1 MPTFFLIGQVL
12 LLLLLL
18 TRRTATPLFQVLG
31 YSPVTVLKADVKVIK
46 ANMEF
51 LQEYA
56 TIFAFGTLADNAT
69 IDFAYDAPGPTWP
82 PVVGDTWTFTKHTTD
97 ALAIVNYTVH
107 RQGKVLE
114 KVDVYVPAGTF
125 NCWHIVET
133 DTDAFLPWALI
144 TPNPNFGD
152 VTYEHWFNEE
162 VIGSDVKMVDNDTYK
177 GTETRVLTSWTWAP
191 PPVESITPNVLGNSK
206 NNKAVP
212 VEIIR
217 ATGPAFALKAK
228 VQLIQVGALKP
239 KKKTVKIVSLTATEI
254 DGLANVVK
262 LPPGPYDVVVTN
274 KDKSV
279 WTLASGMTV
288 TPAPTIDKAVKPA
301 TNPTPPSA
309 PTNTNP
315 QNITITGTNFQPNA
329 TVKVYLIKKGI
340 ETDIPI
346 SSIVVVNSNTITCN
360 LNLTGAVAGS
370 WKGLITNPDDN
381 GQGAF
386 KFKVLK

>member
-1 MPTFFLIGQVL
+1 MNGTNFVAGSVVKWNGSNRTTHYTSATQ
-12 LLLLLL
+12 L
-18 TRRTATPLFQVLG
+18 TADITAADIATAGTV
-31 YSPVTVLKADVKVIK
+31 PVTVFNTGA
-46 ANMEF
+46 AESNP
-51 LQEYA
+51 Q
-56 TIFAFGTLADNAT
+56 
-69 IDFAYDAPGPTWP
+69 
-82 PVVGDTWTFTKHTTD
+82 TFT
-97 ALAIVNYTVH
+97 VSNV
-107 RQGKVLE
+107 
-114 KVDVYVPAGTF
+114 
-125 NCWHIVET
+125 
-133 DTDAFLPWALI
+133 
-144 TPNPNFGD
+144 
-152 VTYEHWFNEE
+152 
-162 VIGSDVKMVDNDTYK
+162 
-177 GTETRVLTSWTWAP
+177 P
-191 PPVESITPNVLGNSK
+191 PPESITPNVLGNSK

-239 KKKTVKIVSLTATEI
+239 KKKTVKIVTLTATEI

-279 WTLASGMTV
+279 WTLPSGMTV

-309 PTNTNP
+309 QTNTTP
-315 QNITITGTNFQPNA
+315 SITITGTNFQPNA

-340 ETDIPI
+340 ETDIPV
-346 SSIVVVNSNTITCN
+346 SSIVVVNSNTITCS
-360 LNLTGAVAGS
+360 LDLTGAAVGS